1 MMKHIL
7 LTFSILSCLALSMSA
22 QAREVTFTT
31 QLARYSGSGAY
42 FAIYLLDANNK
53 YQQTIWVAGKKRK
66 YYSHLRGW
74 SRASGKR
81 AVEYDG
87 KTGAS
92 VTSGRSLTISQNID
106 DSLID
111 SGYKIVIDSAVEDA
125 NSNQADV
132 STPLT
137 TAGAGKAVV
146 GSGYVMSFTYDFK

>member
-1 MMKHIL
+1 MKHIL
-7 LTFSILSCLALSMSA
+7 LVLSILSGLALSMSA

-31 QLARYSGSGAY
+31 QLARYNGSGAY
-42 FAIYLLDANNK
+42 FAIYLLDGNDK
-53 YQQTIWVAGKKRK
+53 YQQTIWVAGKERK

-81 AVEYDG
+81 AAEYDG

-92 VTSGRSLTISQNID
+92 ITSGRSLTITQNID

-111 SGYKIVIDSAVEDA
+111 SGYKIVIDSAVEDG

-132 STPLT
+132 STSLT
-137 TAGAGKAVV
+137 TAGSGKAVI
-146 GSGYVMSFTYDFK
+146 GSGYVMSLTYDLK